1 MILGKPSPPIGDN
14 VTLGINSCAVNYTW
28 SPPLQTRCPL
38 TMYVIYYGD
47 VQSGDNEADWL
58 QIPITQL
65 KRTSYIMPLKCDMEY
80 EIAMSVKDEE
90 KESVMSNFWR
100 IKTKS
105 PATDILSNNLFGG
118 EFFHIFSPLL
128 KQKS

>member
-1 MILGKPSPPIGDN
+1 M
-14 VTLGINSCAVNYTW
+14 TMEINSCALNYKW
-28 SPPLQTRCPL
+28 SPPMQTGCPL
-38 TMYVIYYGD
+38 TMYIIYYRE

-65 KRTSYIMPLKCDMEY
+65 NRTSYIIPLKCDMEY
-80 EIAMSVKDEE
+80 EIAMSVKDEQ

-105 PATDILSNNLFGG
+105 SATDILSNNLFGG
-118 EFFHIFSPLL
+118 EFFHISSPLL